1 MLRQRLNALL
11 ALCAASALAQ
21 PLLTA
26 LEENGFTEF
35 AQVIQGDPILNAGPD
50 IIVYAPTN
58 AALTGSNGTVPITR
72 RDDEDN
78 NQASNGYKA
87 VDNTA
92 PGPVGPPTDFNRI
105 RDVMVSPGSALVTLL
120 DNPEFVNLGPGRN
133 QIIVEKNVASASL
146 PLVFSGLGA
155 SVKVTGDDIPF
166 DNGVIRPID
175 GDVTLPENISSTLP
189 FLGVDT
195 FHGFLQQTGLLA
207 ELDTQAGIAVL
218 APDDNAFANTTNLTN
233 TELTGLLR
241 QHILIDFPAYTPLLV
256 DGAIYPTLAGGN
268 VTVSVRDDVIYL
280 NEARI
285 LAGDAIIINGVIHTI
300 DTVLGT
306 SSLPPRPV
314 TTAAAMMIKPLSWE
328 VSICGLAGVVAV
340 AGYFD
345 LL

>member
-35 AQVIQGDPILNAGPD
+35 ARVLQGDPILNAGPD

-58 AALTGSNGTVPITR
+58 AALTGSNRTVPVTR
-72 RDDEDN
+72 RDDEDDN
-78 NQASNGYKA
+78 RASNGYKA
-87 VDNTA
+87 VDATA
-92 PGPVGPPTDFNRI
+92 PGPVGPPTDIVRI

-120 DNPEFVNLGPGRN
+120 DDPEFVNLGPGRN
-133 QIIVEKNVASASL
+133 QIIVEKSVASASL

-166 DNGVIRPID
+166 DNGVIRPIN
-175 GDVTLPENISSTLP
+175 GDVTLPENVSSTLP

-195 FHGFLQQTGLLA
+195 FHGFLQQSGLLA
-207 ELDTQAGIAVL
+207 ELDTRAGITVL
-218 APDDNAFANTTNLTN
+218 APDDNAFANITNLTD
-233 TELTGLLR
+233 TELTELLR

-256 DGAIYPTLAGGN
+256 DGAVYPTLAGGN

-280 NEARI
+280 NGARI
-285 LAGDAIIINGVIHTI
+285 LAGDAITINGAIHTI

-306 SSLPPRPV
+306 SSPPPRPV
-314 TTAAAMMIKPLSWE
+314 TTAAAMTIKPLSWE
-328 VSICGLAGVVAV
+328 VFICSFAGMAAV